1 MLSRN
6 SSVIFESFDHKPENQ
21 AENTRITTTGGFIKN
36 GRINGKLN
44 VSRAFGDFRLKM
56 NKTPLSIYAFEQHQE
71 NQPVIV
77 TPDVKILNRTQN
89 DNFIGTFYRN
99 LTKFETF

>member
-1 MLSRN
+1 MLSRSN
-6 SSVIFESFDHKPENQ
+6 SVFFESFDHKPDNQ
-21 AENTRITTTGGFIKN
+21 SENTRITSTGGFIQN

-71 NQPVIV
+71 NQPVIGKAV
-77 TPDVKILNRTQN
+77 QIFNFVLDYSMPDN
-89 DNFIGTFYRN
+89 
-99 LTKFETF
+99 